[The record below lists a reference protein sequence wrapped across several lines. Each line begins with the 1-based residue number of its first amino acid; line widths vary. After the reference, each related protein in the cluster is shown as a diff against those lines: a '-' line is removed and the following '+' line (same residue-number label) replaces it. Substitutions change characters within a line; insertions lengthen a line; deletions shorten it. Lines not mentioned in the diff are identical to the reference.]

1 MFEEISMMLYGYIVQ
16 AEMIFLDIYK
26 VNPFD
31 IIGKMPLVDLQLY
44 MKRIEEDQKKK
55 HDNFK
60 KKDFIEALKRVNELL
75 TWCFHRK

>member
-1 MFEEISMMLYGYIVQ
+1 MFEEISLMLYGYIVQ

-44 MKRIEEDQKKK
+44 MKRIEED
-55 HDNFK
+55 
-60 KKDFIEALKRVNELL
+60 
-75 TWCFHRK
+75 